1 MREKIKKVI
10 EEILKQL
17 DFESIDFEIKEPPK
31 NINFDFSTNLP
42 ILLSKKYNIGVD
54 EVFKKIENLVD
65 KNYKNVFLKLSL
77 SSPGFLNFDISN
89 EFYYDELKNILF
101 EKENY
106 PILDKYKNKK
116 VLIEFVSANPTGPL
130 HIGHGRCAVLGDV
143 LGNILKKLGCELH
156 KEYYI
161 NDRGRQIDILTASVI
176 SVIAENSLVKVDE
189 DVYKWSQNII
199 LQSKYKGDYI
209 KDIAYKISNAFNEI
223 NFSVIGE
230 LKKKIVNLIMENIK
244 DSLKNLRVFFDNFKS
259 EEELY
264 NSQLPDKIKY
274 LLEKFSLLEKKDS
287 AIWVKATNFGDNK
300 DRVIIKSDG
309 QPTYFFSD
317 IVYHYDKL
325 ERGYQWLINIWGT
338 DHHGY
343 VERLKGTIELIAKN
357 LGIDMRLDII
367 LYQLVSLMK
376 NGERISMSTR
386 EGKFISLDEVLKEV
400 GVDVTRFFLLTK
412 SPNAH
417 LDFDMELAKEN
428 SLKNPVYYIQYA
440 HTRCASIL
448 REASKLDKSL
458 SVELYIEE
466 LKKYILNL
474 NKDSD
479 EFKLIKA
486 LCLYPSVLID
496 CVENFSPHYLCNYLI
511 ELSKVFHR
519 FYETYRVIDSN
530 KINYSRLLLVFAT
543 KVIMNNSLLLL
554 NIEAPEKM

>member
-189 DVYKWSQNII
+189 DVYKWSQNIT

-264 NSQLPDKIKY
+264 NSQLPDKIKD

-325 ERGYQWLINIWGT
+325 ERGYQWIINIWGT

>member
-189 DVYKWSQNII
+189 DVYKWSQNIT

-264 NSQLPDKIKY
+264 NSQLPDKIKD